1 MAERPEFVEHVLEL
15 LAPLGGVTARG
26 MFGGWGIFRQAI
38 MFALIL
44 GDTLYL
50 KVDDGNRA
58 AFEAAG
64 LAPFRYRGRT
74 KQVVLPY
81 RMAPPDALDKA
92 AELLPWARGA
102 FDAAL
107 RAHRPRRP
115 RRGADWPADER
126 PEGGA
131 PKRARRHRIRR
142 S

>member
-1 MAERPEFVEHVLEL
+1 VAERPEFVEHVLEL
-15 LAPLGGVTARG
+15 VAPLGGVTARG
-26 MFGGWGIFRQAI
+26 MFGGWGIFCQGL
-38 MFALIL
+38 MFALIA
-44 GDTLYL
+44 GETLYL

-64 LAPFRYRGRT
+64 LAPFRYHGRT

-81 RMAPPDALDKA
+81 RMAPPDALDNA
-92 AELLPWARGA
+92 AEFLPWARGA

-107 RAHRPRRP
+107 LAHRPRRP
-115 RRGADWPADER
+115 RRGSDWPAGEG

-131 PKRARRHRIRR
+131 AKRAQRHRIRR